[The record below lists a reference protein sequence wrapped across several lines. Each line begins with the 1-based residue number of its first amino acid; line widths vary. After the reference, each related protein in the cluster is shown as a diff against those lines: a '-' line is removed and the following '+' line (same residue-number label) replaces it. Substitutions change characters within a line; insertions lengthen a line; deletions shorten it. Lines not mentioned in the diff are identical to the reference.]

1 MTEEKKKIAC
11 AYCKVNFD
19 SYELRPYGHK
29 GAMICF
35 DCAMK
40 PDNKKETEKNF
51 EMQLDAALSAGN
63 NVAIIGE
70 ETGPRPLNTD
80 SLV

>member
-1 MTEEKKKIAC
+1 
-11 AYCKVNFD
+11 
-19 SYELRPYGHK
+19 
-29 GAMICF
+29 
-35 DCAMK
+35 MK